1 MSASQSL
8 QVTAQHVALRLDR
21 FLDDSLPELSRS
33 QIKRLIDEGA
43 VTLNGA
49 TSKPGFKLR
58 GGEEICVILP
68 DPLAATAEA
77 EPIPLQILY
86 EDPAL
91 VVVNKPA
98 HLVVHPAPG
107 HQSGTLVNALLHHC
121 KDLSGVAGEL
131 RTSIVH
137 RLDKDTSG
145 VMVATK
151 DDRTHRYL
159 ARQFKAHS
167 IQRRY
172 RALVHGLVAET
183 MGTIDQPIGRHPV
196 HRKKMSTVARSSRRA
211 VTRWQVL
218 RRYEADRMTLL
229 DLSLETGRTHQIRVH
244 MAGMNCPVVGD
255 PLYGGGSRIKA
266 IADQKLRQMVAALQR
281 QFLHAWQL
289 GFEHPNGLQM
299 VFQADVPSELQGIL
313 CYLEGKYHYS
323 LTDLEVPPRS
333 GPVEMIPDENS

>member
-1 MSASQSL
+1 
-8 QVTAQHVALRLDR
+8 VV
-21 FLDDSLPELSRS
+21 
-33 QIKRLIDEGA
+33 
-43 VTLNGA
+43 V
-49 TSKPGFKLR
+49 
-58 GGEEICVILP
+58 P

-77 EPIPLQILY
+77 EPIPLHILY

-121 KDLSGVAGEL
+121 KDLSGVGGEL
-131 RTSIVH
+131 RPGIVH

-218 RRYEADRMTLL
+218 RRYEADRMTLI

-255 PLYGGGSRIKA
+255 PLYGGASRIKA

-323 LTDLEVPPRS
+323 LTDLEVSPHS

>member
-1 MSASQSL
+1 
-8 QVTAQHVALRLDR
+8 
-21 FLDDSLPELSRS
+21 
-33 QIKRLIDEGA
+33 
-43 VTLNGA
+43 
-49 TSKPGFKLR
+49 
-58 GGEEICVILP
+58 
-68 DPLAATAEA
+68 
-77 EPIPLQILY
+77 
-86 EDPAL
+86 
-91 VVVNKPA
+91 
-98 HLVVHPAPG
+98 
-107 HQSGTLVNALLHHC
+107 
-121 KDLSGVAGEL
+121 
-131 RTSIVH
+131 
-137 RLDKDTSG
+137 
-145 VMVATK
+145 
-151 DDRTHRYL
+151 
-159 ARQFKAHS
+159 
-167 IQRRY
+167 
-172 RALVHGLVAET
+172 

-255 PLYGGGSRIKA
+255 PLYGSGSRIKA
-266 IADQKLRQMVAALQR
+266 IADRTLRQMVAALQR

-299 VFQADVPSELQGIL
+299 VFQADVPSELQEIL

>member
-1 MSASQSL
+1 MPASHCL
-8 QVTAQHVALRLDR
+8 QVTADHVAMRLDR
-21 FLDDSLPELSRS
+21 FLDDNLPELSRS

-43 VTLNGA
+43 VTLNGG
-49 TSKPGFKLR
+49 TSKPGIKLK
-58 GGEEICVILP
+58 GGEKVCVVLP
-68 DPLAATAEA
+68 EPVAATAEA

-107 HQSGTLVNALLHHC
+107 HHSGTLVNALLHHC
-121 KDLSGVAGEL
+121 KDLSGVGGEL
-131 RTSIVH
+131 RPGIVH

-151 DDRTHRYL
+151 DDRTHQHL
-159 ARQFKAHS
+159 ARQFKAHT

-172 RALVHGLVAET
+172 RALVHGLVAAAA
-183 MGTIDQPIGRHPV
+183 GTIDQPIGRHPV
-196 HRKKMSTVARSSRRA
+196 HRKKMSTAARSSRRA

-218 RRYEADRMTLL
+218 RRYEADRLTLV

-244 MAGMNCPVVGD
+244 LAGMNCPVVGD
-255 PLYGGGSRIKA
+255 PLYGGASRIKA

-281 QFLHAWQL
+281 QFLHAWRL
-289 GFEHPNGLQM
+289 GFEHPNGLTM
-299 VFQADVPSELQGIL
+299 VFQADVPSELRSIL
-313 CYLEGKYHYS
+313 SYLGGKYHYS
-323 LTDLEVPPRS
+323 LTDLEVPPRPD
-333 GPVEMIPDENS
+333 PVETLSDENS